1 MLPMDY
7 HGERLGACTD
17 CRRFWAKYR
26 AKEVSDKE
34 IVDIEGNL
42 ATTAGSCGVMGTA
55 STMASIAEH
64 WA

>member
-1 MLPMDY
+1 
-7 HGERLGACTD
+7 
-17 CRRFWAKYR
+17 
-26 AKEVSDKE
+26 
-34 IVDIEGNL
+34 VDIEGNL